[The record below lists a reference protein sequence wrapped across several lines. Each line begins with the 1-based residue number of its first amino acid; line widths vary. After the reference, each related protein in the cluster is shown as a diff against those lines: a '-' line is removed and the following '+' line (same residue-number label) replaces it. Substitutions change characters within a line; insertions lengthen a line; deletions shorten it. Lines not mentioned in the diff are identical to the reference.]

1 MDPILGRS
9 QFLSETVNLFTDEK
23 TANARARVVEWIND
37 INTVE
42 SQVKCEL
49 LVKIQETI
57 MGSCVEL
64 LEEFL
69 EHILSLAH
77 DTNMDVRKQ
86 VVGFMEQI
94 CKVKVEYLGQVVNV
108 ISMLLRDRSPQVI
121 KRVIQACGSIYK
133 NGLQWICSQ
142 QDITDSCEQAWNV
155 LSLIKAQIL
164 DLIDNENDGI
174 RTNAIKFLEGVVVLQ
189 SYPDEDSQKK
199 DNDFSL
205 ENVPENLKII
215 KRQKLEEEALNIFDI
230 LLKFHAATHISS
242 VNLIACTGSL
252 CTIAKLRPS
261 LMGPVIEAFK
271 SLNSNLPPTLTDSQ
285 VSSVRK
291 SLKMQLIALLKN
303 KGSYEYQSIIKHMLF
318 DLGASQGE
326 IQRAVPKMDKQE
338 QMRRQ
343 KRILENATSN
353 LHKKMRLGKA
363 KDVHEDEDS
372 EQAQEMVV
380 DEEELEKQ
388 KQKSTKVN
396 EKFLAEH
403 LRSTQTVVNL
413 LVEFLPKLPE
423 NVPETFLKEY
433 TPIKDLTIPQQVS
446 KISNLLGQ
454 QMTEQ
459 KIGPG
464 SAAFTKEL
472 PMKVLRKE
480 KSLRNKNAPEIMD
493 VEEASSSET
502 QASVGDEQ
510 QRKEEATKK
519 LRENM
524 ERLKGEQELIERMK
538 QKAKALKLQEI
549 TKPFSRPL
557 KEKFLLDAVKRIL
570 HAERQ
575 CIVGGVSAKRRKIL
589 TVMAA
594 TFPDNVRYFIFEFI
608 MMDIKQRI
616 DLAFSWLYEEYC
628 LLQGFTR
635 HSYVKSENRPDHAY
649 NELLSQIING
659 IISKCELRDKILLL
673 KRVYLES
680 PLLPD
685 EALKPLLQL
694 ILSEDYAAY
703 GLDLLKDLAILRP
716 PRKAK
721 FLRHLLNFCVHERID
736 IREKAL
742 EHIITLYNNHK
753 LLTGR
758 IDEFALEWS
767 SYLEKENPPANI
779 YGEEYGRPSEETAWR
794 EEIAKICLI
803 MLLTLVPYKPELY
816 LDKLTQIYSNTS
828 ADLKRTILRSIDSA
842 IKKLGPENV
851 LLLKLI
857 EDAPKGCETLIIRII
872 YILTERQATAHPDLV
887 TKVKDLYNNK
897 IKDVRVLIPILS
909 GLTKQEILT
918 ALPKLIK
925 LNQVVVKEVFNRL
938 LCIGAEFANQ
948 NMATTPTDILVA
960 LHNIDINECD
970 LKCIVKATSLCL
982 TEKEIFT
989 QDVLVGVLQQLVEIV
1004 PIPTLLMRT
1013 IIQSLTLY
1021 PRIANFVLTLL
1032 QRLIL
1037 KQVWRQKVI
1046 WEGFLKCLQRLK
1058 PSSLPVML
1066 HLPPQQLM
1074 QALEQCPDLRQPLIE
1089 YAQSIEE
1096 EPMSGI
1102 TPQIMDII
1110 TGKAVDVFITDDTG
1124 GFISVENIKKEVD
1137 EPMEISTIS
1146 TVTTVPVPL
1155 RVRSPQPGGQT
1166 TATTAPAGAHD
1177 VNQPLPPGED

>member
-1 MDPILGRS
+1 M
-9 QFLSETVNLFTDEK
+9 
-23 TANARARVVEWIND
+23 
-37 INTVE
+37 
-42 SQVKCEL
+42 
-49 LVKIQETI
+49 
-57 MGSCVEL
+57 
-64 LEEFL
+64 
-69 EHILSLAH
+69 
-77 DTNMDVRKQ
+77 
-86 VVGFMEQI
+86 
-94 CKVKVEYLGQVVNV
+94 GQVVNI

-121 KRVIQACGSIYK
+121 KRVIQASGSIYK

-142 QDITDSCEQAWNV
+142 QELTDRGEQAWNV

-205 ENVPENLKII
+205 ENIPENLKIM
-215 KRQKLEEEALNIFDI
+215 KRQKLEEEASNIFDI

-252 CTIAKLRPS
+252 CTIAKLRPC
-261 LMGPVIEAFK
+261 LMGPVIEAYK
-271 SLNSNLPPTLTDSQ
+271 NLNSNLPPTLTDSQ
-285 VSSVRK
+285 VSSVKK

-303 KGSYEYQSIIKHMLF
+303 KGSFEYQSVIRHLLL

-326 IQRAVPKMDKQE
+326 VQRAIPKMDKQE
-338 QMRRQ
+338 QIRRQ
-343 KRILENATSN
+343 KRILENANNSA
-353 LHKKMRLGKA
+353 HKRIRLSTTNDLESDADFDK
-363 KDVHEDEDS
+363 H
-372 EQAQEMVV
+372 QEMVV

-388 KQKSTKVN
+388 KQKCTKVN

-403 LRSTQTVVNL
+403 LRSTNTVVNL
-413 LVEFLPKLPE
+413 VVEYLPKLPAT
-423 NVPETFLKEY
+423 VPESFLNDY
-433 TPIKDLTIPQQVS
+433 APIKDLSIPQQVS
-446 KISNLLGQ
+446 KIAHLFGQ
-454 QMTEQ
+454 QLTE
-459 KIGPG
+459 KKLGPG

-472 PMKVLRKE
+472 PMKVLRKY
-480 KSLRNKNAPEIMD
+480 KSKSADDTMNVDESKA
-493 VEEASSSET
+493 SET
-502 QASVGDEQ
+502 EKDEQ
-510 QRKEEATKK
+510 LRKEEATKK

-549 TKPFSRPL
+549 TKPFPRSI
-557 KEKFLLDAVKRIL
+557 KEKFLMDAVKRIL
-570 HAERQ
+570 YAERQ

-608 MMDIKQRI
+608 MSDIKQRI

-649 NELLSQIING
+649 NELLSQIVFG
-659 IISKCELRDKILLL
+659 IINKCELRDKILLL
-673 KRVYLES
+673 RRVFLEA
-680 PLLPD
+680 PLLTD
-685 EALKPLLQL
+685 DSLKPFLEL
-694 ILSEDYAAY
+694 ILMEEYSSY
-703 GLDLLKDLAILRP
+703 GLGLLKDLAVLRP

-721 FLRHLLNFCVHERID
+721 FLRHLLNFCVHEKVD
-736 IREKAL
+736 IRDKAL
-742 EHIITLYNNHK
+742 EHIVTLYHSHK
-753 LLTGR
+753 LLPTR
-758 IDEFALEWS
+758 IDEFALEWA
-767 SYLEKENPPANI
+767 SYLEKEIPPANI
-779 YGEEYGRPSEETAWR
+779 FGAEYGRPDVETAWR
-794 EEIAKICLI
+794 EEIAKICLF
-803 MLLTLVPYKPELY
+803 LLLALTPYKPETY
-816 LDKLTQIYSNTS
+816 LEKLTQIYSNTS
-828 ADLKRTILRSIDSA
+828 ADLKRTILRSIDTGV
-842 IKKLGPENV
+842 KKLGPDNAV
-851 LLLKLI
+851 LLKLI
-857 EDAPKGCETLIIRII
+857 EDSPKGCETLIIRII
-872 YILTERQATAHPDLV
+872 YILTEKQPTPHKELV
-887 TKVKDLYNNK
+887 HRVKELYNNK

-909 GLTKQEILT
+909 GLSRQEILN

-925 LNQVVVKEVFNRL
+925 LNQVVVKEIFNRL
-938 LCIGAEFANQ
+938 LSIGTEFANQ
-948 NMATTPTDILVA
+948 TMATTPTDILVA

-982 TEKEIFT
+982 AEKEVFT
-989 QDVLVGVLQQLVEIV
+989 QDVLIGALQQLVEIV

-1021 PRIANFVLTLL
+1021 PRMANFVLNLL

-1066 HLPPQQLM
+1066 QLPPQQLM
-1074 QALEQCPDLRQPLIE
+1074 NALEQCPDLRQPLIE
-1089 YAQSIEE
+1089 YAQSIED

-1110 TGKAVDVFITDDTG
+1110 TGKAVDVFITVS
-1124 GFISVENIKKEVD
+1124 IH
-1137 EPMEISTIS
+1137 
-1146 TVTTVPVPL
+1146 L
-1155 RVRSPQPGGQT
+1155 
-1166 TATTAPAGAHD
+1166 
-1177 VNQPLPPGED
+1177 

>member
-23 TANARARVVEWIND
+23 TANARARVVEWMNE
-37 INTVE
+37 INTSE
-42 SQVKCEL
+42 PQIKCEL

-121 KRVIQACGSIYK
+121 KRVIQASGSIYK
-133 NGLQWICSQ
+133 NGLQWICNQ
-142 QDITDSCEQAWNV
+142 QEMTDSCEQAWNV

-174 RTNAIKFLEGVVVLQ
+174 RTNAIKFLEGAVVLQ
-189 SYPDEDSQKK
+189 SYADEDSQKR

-215 KRQKLEEEALNIFDI
+215 KRKKLEEEAFNIFDI

-261 LMGPVIEAFK
+261 LMSHVIEAFK

-285 VSSVRK
+285 VSSVKK

-303 KGSYEYQSIIKHMLF
+303 KGSYEYQSVIKHLLI

-326 IQRAVPKMDKQE
+326 VQRAVPKMDKQE

-343 KRILENATSN
+343 KRILDNATTN
-353 LHKKMRLGKA
+353 LHKKMRLTKPQYL
-363 KDVHEDEDS
+363 EEDS
-372 EQAQEMVV
+372 QEMVV

-396 EKFLAEH
+396 EKFLTEH
-403 LRSTQTVVNL
+403 LRSTNTVVNL
-413 LVEFLPKLPE
+413 VVEYLPKLPE
-423 NVPETFLKEY
+423 TVPDSFLKEY
-433 TPIKDLTIPQQVS
+433 TPIKDLSIAQQVS

-464 SAAFTKEL
+464 SAAFTKDV
-472 PMKVLRKE
+472 PMKVLIKD
-480 KSLRNKNAPEIMD
+480 KPPSNKPSEEVMDIDEPSVSEPAPLD
-493 VEEASSSET
+493 
-502 QASVGDEQ
+502 DEQ
-510 QRKEEATKK
+510 VRKEEATKK

-538 QKAKALKLQEI
+538 QKAKALKLQEV
-549 TKPFSRPL
+549 TKPFTRPQ
-557 KEKFLLDAVKRIL
+557 KEKFLMDAVKRIL

-594 TFPDNVRYFIFEFI
+594 TFPDNVRYYIFEFI

-649 NELLSQIING
+649 NELLGQIIMG
-659 IISKCELRDKILLL
+659 IINKCELRDKILLL
-673 KRVYLES
+673 RRVYLEA

-685 EALKPLLQL
+685 ECLKPLLKL
-694 ILSEDYAAY
+694 ILVAEYSSY
-703 GLDLLKDLAILRP
+703 GLDLLKELAILRP

-721 FLRHLLNFCVHERID
+721 FLRHLLNFGVHERVD
-736 IREKAL
+736 IRDKAL
-742 EHIITLYNNHK
+742 EHIITLYNSQK
-753 LLTGR
+753 LLAPR
-758 IDEFALEWS
+758 IDEFALDWA
-767 SYLEKENPPANI
+767 SYLEKEIPPAAI
-779 YGEEYGRPSEETAWR
+779 YGEEYGRPNVETAWR
-794 EEIAKICLI
+794 EEIAKTCLI
-803 MLLTLVPYKPELY
+803 MLLTLAPHNAKTY
-816 LDKLTQIYSNTS
+816 LEKLTQIYSNTS
-828 ADLKRTILRSIDSA
+828 ADLKRTILRSIDPA
-842 IKKLGPENV
+842 IKQLGAENP

-857 EDAPKGCETLIIRII
+857 EDSPKGCETLIIRII
-872 YILTERQATAHPDLV
+872 YILTERQVAPAHELV
-887 TKVKDLYNNK
+887 LRVKELYHNK

-909 GLTKQEILT
+909 GLTRQEILT

-938 LCIGAEFANQ
+938 LSIGAEFANQ
-948 NMATTPTDILVA
+948 TMATTPTEILVA
-960 LHNIDINECD
+960 LHTIDISECD
-970 LKCIVKATSLCL
+970 LKCIVKATSMCL
-982 TEKEIFT
+982 AEKEVFT
-989 QDVLVGVLQQLVEIV
+989 QDVLVSVLQQLVEIV

-1013 IIQSLTLY
+1013 VIQSLTLY
-1021 PRIANFVLTLL
+1021 PRMANFVLNLL

-1058 PSSLPVML
+1058 PTSLPVML
-1066 HLPPQQLM
+1066 HLPPQQLIN
-1074 QALEQCPDLRQPLIE
+1074 ALEQCPDLRPLLIE
-1089 YAQSIEE
+1089 YAESIKE

-1124 GFISVENIKKEVD
+1124 GFISVENIKKEIE

-1155 RVRSPQPGGQT
+1155 RVRSP
-1166 TATTAPAGAHD
+1166 GAQSAAAVIHD

>member
-1 MDPILGRS
+1 MYS
-9 QFLSETVNLFTDEK
+9 
-23 TANARARVVEWIND
+23 
-37 INTVE
+37 
-42 SQVKCEL
+42 
-49 LVKIQETI
+49 
-57 MGSCVEL
+57 
-64 LEEFL
+64 
-69 EHILSLAH
+69 
-77 DTNMDVRKQ
+77 
-86 VVGFMEQI
+86 
-94 CKVKVEYLGQVVNV
+94 KVKVEFLGQVVNV

-142 QDITDSCEQAWNV
+142 QELTDSCEQSWNI

-164 DLIDNENDGI
+164 DLIDNDNDGI

-199 DNDFSL
+199 ENDFSL
-205 ENVPENLKII
+205 ENIPENLKIL

-303 KGSYEYQSIIKHMLF
+303 KGSYEYQSVIKHLLL

-326 IQRAVPKMDKQE
+326 IQRAIPKMDKQE

-353 LHKKMRLGKA
+353 LQKKMRLGKA
-363 KDVHEDEDS
+363 RDIHEQS
-372 EQAQEMVV
+372 EEAEEEEKVV

-388 KQKSTKVN
+388 RQKSTKVN

-403 LRSTQTVVNL
+403 LRSTQTVVS
-413 LVEFLPKLPE
+413 LVVEYLPKLPE
-423 NVPETFLKEY
+423 TAPESFLKEY
-433 TPIKDLTIPQQVS
+433 TPIKDLSIPQQVT
-446 KISNLLGQ
+446 KIANLLGQ

-464 SAAFTKEL
+464 SAAFTKEV

-480 KSLRNKNAPEIMD
+480 KPSVSAKAPEEPME
-493 VEEASSSET
+493 VEDNDTPSSPLDE
-502 QASVGDEQ
+502 EQ

-549 TKPFSRPL
+549 TKPFTRPQ
-557 KEKFLLDAVKRIL
+557 KEKFLMDAVKRIL
-570 HAERQ
+570 QAERQ

-594 TFPDNVRYFIFEFI
+594 TFPDNVRYFIFDFI

-616 DLAFSWLYEEYC
+616 DLAFSWLFEEYC

-649 NELLSQIING
+649 NELLGQIISG
-659 IISKCELRDKILLL
+659 IINKCELRDRILLL
-673 KRVYLES
+673 RRVYLEA
-680 PLLPD
+680 PILPD
-685 EALKPLLQL
+685 ESLKPLLKL
-694 ILSEDYAAY
+694 ILIEEYSGY
-703 GLDLLKDLAILRP
+703 GLELLKDLAILRP

-721 FLRHLLNFCVHERID
+721 FLRHLLNFSVHERAD
-736 IREKAL
+736 IRDKAL
-742 EHIITLYNNHK
+742 EHLVYLYNNNK

-758 IDEFALEWS
+758 IDEFALEWCS
-767 SYLEKENPPANI
+767 HLEKEIPPASI
-779 YGEEYGRPSEETAWR
+779 YGEEYGRPNVETAWR
-794 EEIAKICLI
+794 EEIAKICLLL
-803 MLLTLVPYKPELY
+803 LLTLAPYKPEIY

-828 ADLKRTILRSIDSA
+828 ADLKRTILRSIDPA
-842 IKKLGPENV
+842 IKKLGPENQ

-887 TKVKDLYNNK
+887 TRVKDLYQNK

-909 GLTKQEILT
+909 GLTKQEILS

-938 LCIGAEFANQ
+938 LSIGAEFANQ
-948 NMATTPTDILVA
+948 TIATTPTEILVA

-982 TEKEIFT
+982 AEKEVFT

-1021 PRIANFVLTLL
+1021 PRMANFVLNLL

-1110 TGKAVDVFITDDTG
+1110 TGKAVDVFITVG
-1124 GFISVENIKKEVD
+1124 
-1137 EPMEISTIS
+1137 TIN
-1146 TVTTVPVPL
+1146 L
-1155 RVRSPQPGGQT
+1155 
-1166 TATTAPAGAHD
+1166 
-1177 VNQPLPPGED
+1177 

>member
-37 INTVE
+37 INTSE
-42 SQVKCEL
+42 PQVKCEL

-57 MGSCVEL
+57 MSSCVEL

-121 KRVIQACGSIYK
+121 KRVIQASGSIYK

-142 QDITDSCEQAWNV
+142 QELTDSCEQAWNV

-189 SYPDEDSQKK
+189 SYPDEDSQKRE
-199 DNDFSL
+199 NDFSL
-205 ENVPENLKII
+205 ENIPESLKII
-215 KRQKLEEEALNIFDI
+215 KRKKLEEEALNIFDI

-291 SLKMQLIALLKN
+291 SLKMQLMALLKN
-303 KGSYEYQSIIKHMLF
+303 KGSYEYQSVIKHLLN

-326 IQRAVPKMDKQE
+326 VQRAIPKMDKQE

-363 KDVHEDEDS
+363 QQTDDKDET
-372 EQAQEMVV
+372 QEMVV

-388 KQKSTKVN
+388 RQKSTKVN

-403 LRSTQTVVNL
+403 LRSTNTVVNL
-413 LVEFLPKLPE
+413 VVEYLPKLPDTA
-423 NVPETFLKEY
+423 PEKFLQEY
-433 TPIKDLTIPQQVS
+433 TPIKDLSIAQQVS

-464 SAAFTKEL
+464 SAAFTKEV
-472 PMKVLRKE
+472 PMKVLRKD
-480 KSLRNKNAPEIMD
+480 KATSNKVIEEVME
-493 VEEASSSET
+493 VEEPSGSET
-502 QASVGDEQ
+502 VILDDEQ

-524 ERLKGEQELIERMK
+524 ERMKGEQELIERMK

-549 TKPFSRPL
+549 TKPFPRPL
-557 KEKFLLDAVKRIL
+557 KEKFLMDAVKRIL

-649 NELLSQIING
+649 NELLGQIIMG
-659 IISKCELRDKILLL
+659 IINKCELRDKILLL
-673 KRVYLES
+673 RRVYLEA

-685 EALKPLLQL
+685 ESLKPLLKL
-694 ILSEDYAAY
+694 ILMEEYSAY
-703 GLDLLKDLAILRP
+703 GLDLLKELAILRP

-721 FLRHLLNFCVHERID
+721 FLRHLLNFCIHERLD

-742 EHIITLYNNHK
+742 EHIVTLYTTQK
-753 LLTGR
+753 LLSAR
-758 IDEFALEWS
+758 IDEFALELA
-767 SYLEKENPPANI
+767 SYLEKEIPPASMF
-779 YGEEYGRPSEETAWR
+779 GEEYGRPGVETAWR

-803 MLLTLVPYKPELY
+803 MLLTLAPHRAELY
-816 LDKLTQIYSNTS
+816 LEKLTQIYSNTS
-828 ADLKRTILRSIDSA
+828 ADLKRTILRSIDPA
-842 IKKLGPENV
+842 IKKLGAENP
-851 LLLKLI
+851 LLLQLI
-857 EDAPKGCETLIIRII
+857 EDSPKGCETLIIRII
-872 YILTERQATAHPDLV
+872 YILTERQSTPAPELV
-887 TKVKDLYNNK
+887 LRVKELYQNK

-909 GLTKQEILT
+909 GLTRQEILT

-938 LCIGAEFANQ
+938 LSIGAEFANQ
-948 NMATTPTDILVA
+948 TMATTPSDILVA
-960 LHNIDINECD
+960 LHTIDINECD

-982 TEKEIFT
+982 AEKEVFT
-989 QDVLVGVLQQLVEIV
+989 QDVLIGVLQQLVEIV

-1021 PRIANFVLTLL
+1021 PRMANFVLNIL

-1058 PSSLPVML
+1058 PSSLPIML

-1074 QALEQCPDLRQPLIE
+1074 NALEQCPDLRPLLIE

-1155 RVRSPQPGGQT
+1155 RVRSPDGQ
-1166 TATTAPAGAHD
+1166 AAGAAHD